1 MKGETVVPNL
11 KGDTHMQLAS
21 IRAVTT
27 VALATL
33 ALAACGNAEDRAKA
47 AADRPNTESNVP
59 VVAPDDAAEA
69 AARASTPQ
77 ASLTPEQREE
87 LRTLAKGYIDDAAKQ
102 VAQGHTP
109 ATGFEDAVV
118 ALQPGQTHNWTLA
131 LKRGVDYRIIGACD
145 NECENLDMELVD
157 ARGRVVEAD
166 TLEDSFP
173 VINITP
179 GADITYTAR
188 IKMITCTIAPCYT
201 AARVYTKN

>member
-1 MKGETVVPNL
+1 
-11 KGDTHMQLAS
+11 MQLAS
-21 IRAVTT
+21 IRAVSA

-33 ALAACGNAEDRAKA
+33 ALAACGSAEDRAKA
-47 AADRPNTESNVP
+47 AADRPNTESNIP
-59 VVAPDDAAEA
+59 VVEEVT
-69 AARASTPQ
+69 ARANTPQ

-87 LRTLAKGYIDDAAKQ
+87 LRTLAKGYIDDAAKE

-109 ATGFEDAVV
+109 AAGFDDAVV
-118 ALQPGQTHNWTLA
+118 ALQPAQTHNWTLA

-145 NECENLDMELVD
+145 NECENLDMELVE
-157 ARGRVVEAD
+157 ASGRVVEAD

-179 GADITYTAR
+179 SADMTYTAR